1 MSIPILSSTI
11 ALRPRFLPTG
21 AQSASLREE
30 KSIIS
35 IAHDGKWLGFAEYSA
50 GKREV
55 YITPF
60 PGRTGKWQVSTGGG
74 HYPRWR
80 GDGKE
85 LFFRFC
91 SRICKRP
98 RF

>member
-35 IAHDGKWLGFAEYSA
+35 IAHDGKWLFRGVFGWE
-50 GKREV
+50 
-55 YITPF
+55 
-60 PGRTGKWQVSTGGG
+60 TGGLHHAVSG
-74 HYPRWR
+74 QDR
-80 GDGKE
+80 
-85 LFFRFC
+85 
-91 SRICKRP
+91 
-98 RF
+98 